1 MTQPHD
7 PQNPYGPVTVGDLEI
22 TVDKDACIGAS
33 ACIAMA
39 AHTYALDAD
48 GKAVILD
55 TADEDTEDMIID
67 SAHSCPVQAIKL
79 KRVSTGDNLV

>member
-1 MTQPHD
+1 MQPKN
-7 PQNPYGPVTVGDLEI
+7 PAQPYGPATVGDLEI

-39 AHTYALDAD
+39 AHTYALDSD

-55 TADEDTEDMIID
+55 TADQDTEDAIID
-67 SAHSCPVQAIKL
+67 SARACPVQAIKL
-79 KRVSTGDNLV
+79 QRISTGETVA